1 MCIDLTS
8 VDVQVCRQSK
18 LPTCFF
24 SFFFFSKTFNSL
36 FSHSQSK
43 FEITYT
49 TITTIVFIFLANYS
63 STVKS
68 KQVELKESCS
78 KINNFNKEEER
89 IANEKTSNEVKFN
102 KLIML
107 ESQNQE
113 KIDKRNV
120 MLVENAKLAGKIL
133 YGLQVSYL
141 LVVCLNEK

>member
-1 MCIDLTS
+1 MCKY
-8 VDVQVCRQSK
+8 VGNQSC
-18 LPTCFF
+18 PHAFF
-24 SFFFFSKTFNSL
+24 PFFFSKTFNSL

-113 KIDKRNV
+113 KIDKRNI

-133 YGLQVSYL
+133 YGLQVST
-141 LVVCLNEK
+141 CL

>member
-1 MCIDLTS
+1 MLPFNQFKA
-8 VDVQVCRQSK
+8 VNVQVSNQSYPIK
-18 LPTCFF
+18 VE
-24 SFFFFSKTFNSL
+24 KT
-36 FSHSQSK
+36 
-43 FEITYT
+43 T
-49 TITTIVFIFLANYS
+49 TIKTIVFIFLANYS

-133 YGLQVSYL
+133 YGLQVST
-141 LVVCLNEK
+141 CL